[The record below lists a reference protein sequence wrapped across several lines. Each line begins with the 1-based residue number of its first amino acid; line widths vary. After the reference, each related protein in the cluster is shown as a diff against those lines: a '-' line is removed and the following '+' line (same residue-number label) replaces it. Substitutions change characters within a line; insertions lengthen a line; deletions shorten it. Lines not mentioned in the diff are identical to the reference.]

1 MSKISFIP
9 RIDSEKDLWLKN
21 FAQKLNGYTAKY
33 GITAAEVSDMQ
44 AAALQFSYWLD
55 YRNKAEEY
63 VRKVIE
69 YKNEVR
75 DGIAAGAS
83 ASPVPTPPPTTAAP
97 PVVLPGVFKRAASI
111 GKRIKSHIAYT
122 IADGNDLGLEGTQ
135 SSDNGSSDFRPLL
148 KVRLGAGGQPEV
160 QWKKENH
167 QGIQI
172 YADRGEGKGYEYAAT
187 DLNPH
192 YLDAHPLPLKGGVW
206 KYKAIYIQNDHP
218 VGQWSD
224 EVSISV
230 HA

>member
-9 RIDSEKDLWLKN
+9 KSDSEKDLWLKN

-33 GITAAEVSDMQ
+33 GVTAAEVSDMQ
-44 AAALQFSYWLD
+44 ASSLQFAYWLD

-63 VRKVIE
+63 VRKVVE
-69 YKNEVR
+69 YKNELR
-75 DGIAAGAS
+75 NGIESGAT
-83 ASPVPTPPPTTAAP
+83 ASPAPTPPLTSGAP
-97 PVVLPGVFKRAASI
+97 PVVVPGVFKRAASI
-111 GKRIKSHIAYT
+111 GRRIKNHIAYT

-135 SSDNGSSDFRPLL
+135 ISDGGGSDFRPML
-148 KVRLGAGGQPEV
+148 KLRLGAGGQPEV
-160 QWKKENH
+160 QWKKGGH

-172 YADRGEGKGYEYAAT
+172 HADRGEGKGYEYVAT
-187 DLNPH
+187 DLSPDF
-192 YLDAHPLPLKGGVW
+192 LDTHPLPLKGGVW
-206 KYKAIYIQNDHP
+206 QYKAIYVQNDHP